1 MFSAESE
8 PPDLEGLTEPQ
19 LVKSWSNWARK
30 EELKRCV
37 PHISSF
43 RELYNP
49 SFADYDSRT
58 ALAVYIQDAEIA
70 ALFHHEPFLRHRRRC
85 IALACS
91 TKAFFASTVDDWVRA
106 IKNDISTESNLNRSA
121 TSSLLIMGDV
131 SGSGRP
137 LSIFSAYTVLEGIGA
152 AICEDRALGQFDY
165 RSASTY
171 ELDLISWY
179 ETYGSRMRRESDPQC
194 LLVLW
199 HWIFMS
205 IFVDLDRLETAVGK
219 KGAVGAVSCTDYI
232 TEWSASTASK
242 RCLIHAFL
250 LQKELENTPLR
261 RVLAIHA
268 PRCLFSAAIAWSA
281 YLRSVLNT
289 PLNSPPTEDSDFPEL
304 RLLGV
309 NFSHYWCHV
318 IGVRKGNLST
328 VKGITLCR
336 LADMLRETH
345 HWEIAQKLSRVLA
358 PLIHGGVDESLLSY
372 DQKR

>member
-1 MFSAESE
+1 MCRTF
-8 PPDLEGLTEPQ
+8 PPCE
-19 LVKSWSNWARK
+19 NR
-30 EELKRCV
+30 
-37 PHISSF
+37 
-43 RELYNP
+43 
-49 SFADYDSRT
+49 SFADYESRT

-85 IALACS
+85 PTLACS
-91 TKAFFASTVDDWVRA
+91 TEAFFASKVDDWARI
-106 IKNDISTESNLNRSA
+106 IKNDISTESNSNRSA
-121 TSSLLIMGDV
+121 TSSLSIMGHV

-137 LSIFSAYTVLEGIGA
+137 LSIFSAYTILEGISA
-152 AICEDRALGQFDY
+152 AICEDRALAQFDY

-179 ETYGSRMRRESDPQC
+179 EVYGPRMRRESDPQC
-194 LLVLW
+194 LLILW

-205 IFVDLDRLETAVGK
+205 IFIDLDRLETAVGK
-219 KGAVGAVSCTDYI
+219 KGAVAAVSCIDYI
-232 TEWSASTASK
+232 TEWAASTDSK

-250 LQKELENTPLR
+250 LQKELENMPLR

-281 YLRSVLNT
+281 YLRCVSNT
-289 PLNSPPTEDSDFPEL
+289 PLDPLPTENSDFPEL

-318 IGVRKGNLST
+318 IGVRKGKLST

-345 HWEIAQKLSRVLA
+345 PWEIAQRLSRILA

-372 DQKR
+372 DPKR

>member
-1 MFSAESE
+1 
-8 PPDLEGLTEPQ
+8 
-19 LVKSWSNWARK
+19 
-30 EELKRCV
+30 
-37 PHISSF
+37 
-43 RELYNP
+43 
-49 SFADYDSRT
+49 
-58 ALAVYIQDAEIA
+58 VYIHDAEIA

-91 TKAFFASTVDDWVRA
+91 TKAFFASTVDDWVRV
-106 IKNDISTESNLNRSA
+106 IKNDISTDADSNRSA
-121 TSSLLIMGDV
+121 TSSLSIMGHV

-152 AICEDRALGQFDY
+152 AICEDRVLGQFDY
-165 RSASTY
+165 RSVRTY
-171 ELDLISWY
+171 EHDLVTWY
-179 ETYGSRMRRESDPQC
+179 EAYGAGMKRESDPQC
-194 LLVLW
+194 LLILW

-205 IFVDLDRLETAVGK
+205 NFVDFDRLEMAVGK
-219 KGAVGAVSCTDYI
+219 RGAGAAASCTDYI
-232 TEWSASTASK
+232 SQWSASTDSK

-250 LQKELENTPLR
+250 LQKELENMPLR

-281 YLRSVLNT
+281 YLRSVSNT
-289 PLNSPPTEDSDFPEL
+289 PLNPPPTENSDFPEL

-318 IGVRKGNLST
+318 IGVHKDNLST
-328 VKGITLCR
+328 VKGTTLCR

-345 HWEIAQKLSRVLA
+345 HWEIAQRLSRILA

-372 DQKR
+372 DPKR